1 MQLNS
6 RQQTLRMI
14 LLGKDEVE
22 MEVFK
27 EEDEAAKPEND
38 IIEENEWMR
47 SLGETSRQGLQE
59 SDEDV
64 PDT

>member
-1 MQLNS
+1 
-6 RQQTLRMI
+6 MI

-38 IIEENEWMR
+38 IIEENEKDAEPGR
-47 SLGETSRQGLQE
+47 
-59 SDEDV
+59 DV
-64 PDT
+64 KARPSGIRRGHT

>member
-1 MQLNS
+1 MQSNS
-6 RQQTLRMI
+6 RQQSLRMI

-38 IIEENEWMR
+38 IIEENEKDAEPGR
-47 SLGETSRQGLQE
+47 
-59 SDEDV
+59 DV
-64 PDT
+64 KARPSGIRRGHTC